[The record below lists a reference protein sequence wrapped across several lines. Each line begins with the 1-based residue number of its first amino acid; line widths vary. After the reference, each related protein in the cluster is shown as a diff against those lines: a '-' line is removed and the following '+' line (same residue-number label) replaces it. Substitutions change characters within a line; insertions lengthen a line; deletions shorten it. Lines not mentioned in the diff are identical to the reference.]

1 MDHEED
7 KSLSLGTEVS
17 ASAPPPSPLTG
28 CYLLAVIGEPHTQE
42 HKEIILQRLV
52 KGLLSWD
59 SSEHQVDLEKELATL
74 TAQAPEGEE
83 ARNGERL
90 IQYASE
96 NLVTEI
102 LIHPQMNTLMQC
114 MRNLLSSF
122 TRHRHLVHAGY
133 TFGGNGS
140 WIMQDGTFSLADFTD
155 AYQENEVQRVIR
167 AYENSISIDIH
178 CSVAGGEW
186 TNLPNMPF
194 VKHCKIRVNPTDK
207 LDSGS
212 KAIKDFTAYLEPY
225 VVPASLEQLL
235 VPSDVVGNIRFTH
248 PTLYVFPGGQG
259 DAALFGI
266 NGFNMLVDGGFSRK
280 ACWWDFARHL
290 DRLDAVLLT
299 RLNNCSASGIAAVLR
314 RKATANVYPQIGH
327 FFCNLEERRGASSP
341 DGDKDGDP
349 LLVSLMQM
357 GGDMMGDLRHI
368 NLKPQHCYRSPD
380 PVNLYH
386 KVGHG
391 TLDMYV
397 LNPSKDSKYVREF
410 LKEWHNSEHKL
421 FEGATASGP
430 FNFPIPNLVSIC
442 ALLVWHPASPE
453 DNITRIMFP
462 GSTPQHKIF
471 EGLERLKHLEFLQ
484 HPTFTGKQMTPTPV
498 ISQTRTAAPV
508 KYSKVVS
515 TKVVKDKVPSD
526 KKDERLLE
534 AEFQSLKIDKI
545 KDDVSRNIID
555 NKLIS
560 ELVDE
565 GEKQLKSVIQDAI
578 IARGDLQLDNKFSH
592 DETTVVDGLTK
603 KGESKKRDKVF
614 DKKLKRSDIPDTY
627 KDVTHKGELKKGTD
641 IDDKPKIESKKKSE
655 KFRNETMSTAIHK
668 SGKINQRLQSNKVIE
683 KKILSSVITE
693 KKATDEKK
701 SPPIT
706 PKKITDIKLHSQV
719 LKEKSKIKL
728 RKMSPGS
735 TPAKSVKDASNR
747 RVVES
752 RYKQVSPKR
761 DLTGKAPEKKETK
774 TKREPI
780 SRRPRPVSSPVKG
793 LKSSKS
799 PIKSTKT
806 TKSEPSKLKGLQRV
820 NYEDILKEAKKSDED
835 TSRSFDDIKQ
845 QEIDEREE
853 QEIVREIE
861 AVFNRDSE
869 AEEKIEFVGRSDI
882 EKITYLLREN
892 KTNEI
897 IDGDFE
903 DEYLIIE
910 KEEVDAPENI
920 DKTELQKHL
929 QDAQE
934 TEKNKGFRDDDADD
948 GCKYISIEQAKKAE
962 SEHSISVEEKQ
973 DRSSE
978 KKTLDSKGAVVKLK
992 DSVENILHE
1001 SHHDEK
1007 ISNTVESGAT
1017 TAPTLPEDEKI
1028 TLDEIKENGQFEQ
1041 KDVEP
1046 LKQTTSQQVME
1057 KLQKPT
1063 NFEKKTL
1070 HDSKPMPIRDI
1081 VKTPDEVADLPLHE
1095 EVDYRTFDDKK
1106 ISHKFDPNIKDL
1118 RTSPKDLTLPI
1129 HKDMT
1134 VQQDLVIKTIE
1145 RPSHAELV
1153 TVTPGS
1159 APESPMY
1166 QEQFKIEQDSVKE
1179 FGSTEFSYQ
1188 QYTEKLSE
1196 THITTLD
1203 SPNKNI
1209 EVVVDLQ
1216 NVQTD
1221 KIPSIP
1227 EDIEKEMEEEHGLK
1241 HSELNLVIQKD
1252 VDKIVADVAEILK
1265 SDKSLEE
1272 LIAEKSP
1279 IITSEDKKNKDDT
1292 TPKLMTTEFGVTP
1305 QSLQNTPKTDKLS
1318 MVVSDSSEKSAER
1331 MSQIQKQ
1338 VSPIKSIESEEISD
1352 ISEKTILSDG
1362 KKTSGLVEDN
1372 SEEKSENDSSKTRI
1386 SVTLDSARTLE
1397 KLEEKIAELKELDL
1411 CQMESFINETK
1422 DDIKIID
1429 IKRLSD
1435 NFKHESKD
1443 AIDKLTE
1450 KTEISVKEKKKEGK
1464 SVIGSFMN
1472 KFDEKLSKAKGLFS
1486 RKPTQNMSQE
1496 KDVQKI
1502 EETQKETLHNIEEE
1516 FEKNL
1521 TVEEKYLLE
1530 LIQFDTDI
1538 QDFLNQYY
1546 IYSEPDYNI
1555 NEKCEEII
1563 ENGIKIQRFTVTRTI
1578 RTKLTSFNGTVHKM
1592 KTTAIVTIRN
1602 VYPNGTFNVKVSGNT
1617 ILTDLDGDDEF
1628 LVNELNDFNLIEHKS
1643 ISEDKKQKDL
1653 KINDKYIKE
1662 IIEIIMT
1669 SEILT
1674 NKLKKAYKIKNTATK
1689 TKHILISD
1697 LRYITQ
1703 IISVTLADYD
1713 MKTKKAI
1720 GREKVTKFLVTYNQ
1734 LETDLDHTK
1743 DEKQTQKSPVIDRVP
1758 EIKGQDLLAA
1768 AKVSHLKEEK
1778 DRSPEKDLDEAKDMP
1793 LVVEHAKMD
1802 AAKSPSQVETEQKPG
1817 KISSPELSE
1826 ASEKEVVE
1834 EKVSYLK
1841 EVKVKSPE
1849 KSLDE
1854 ERVSLSV
1861 DKLAKVAIGKVPSPV
1876 DTEKEPEKPSS
1887 LALIDA
1893 SETELDHTKDEKQM
1907 QKSPLL
1913 DDLPELKGHDLL
1925 PDAKISHLKE
1935 EKDKSPEK
1943 VLDEARAMP
1952 LVTEQAKIDAA
1963 KSPSPVETKQQPG
1976 KISSPKLSGA
1986 SEKELVDDEASYLM
2000 EEKEKSPEQDVDEAK
2015 VSLSVDKQAKEDIGR
2030 VPSPVD
2036 TEKETEKPSSSPLID
2051 ASKTELERT
2060 KDEKQTQKNPVLD
2073 DLPELKGHDLL
2084 ADAQISHLKEEKD
2097 KSPEKVLDD
2106 ARELPLVAEQAKMD
2120 AAKSPSPVKTKQQ
2133 SGKISSPELSKA
2145 SEKEL
2150 VEEKVSFL
2158 KEVKE
2163 KSQEKDQDDTK
2174 VSLSVDKLAK
2184 LDIGK
2189 VPSPVDTVYEP
2200 EKPSSP
2206 ALIDASQTELDH
2218 AKDEKQTQ
2226 KSPVLDDLPELKG
2239 HDLLAD
2245 AKISHLKEE
2254 KDKSPEKDQDAAREM
2269 PLFEEQ
2275 SKMDAAKSP
2284 SIVESNQT
2292 PGKLSSPEIIKANEK
2307 ELVNDK
2313 VSSLKDVKEKL
2324 PEKDLDETK
2333 VSLSVDKQA
2342 ELDIEKAPFPLDTEK
2357 ETGKLPSLK
2366 LSDASDTELDHAKGE
2381 KQTHRSPVIDHVPD
2395 VKGQQD
2401 LLADAKVSHLKEEK
2415 HKSPEK
2421 DLDEARE
2428 IPLVVEQSKMD
2439 AAKSP
2444 SPGETTQ
2451 EPGKISSPE
2460 LSEPIEKEL
2469 VEKKLSS
2476 LKEEKEKSPEKYLD
2490 ETKIS
2495 LSVDK
2500 EAELDIGKVP
2510 PPFDTEKQPAKS
2522 TSPTLSD
2529 ANDTE
2534 LDHAKDEKQT
2544 QKSPV
2549 IDHVPELKGQD
2560 LLADAK
2566 VSHLKKEKDRPPE
2579 KDEDAARELP
2589 LVVDQAIMDAAKSPS
2604 PGDTYQQAGK
2614 ISSPELN
2621 EASEKELVDDKVS
2634 SLKEVKEKSPEKDQD
2649 ETKASISDNK
2659 KAELDIGKVP
2669 SPVDAEKQPAK
2680 PSSPTLSDASDTE
2693 LDHSKDEKQTQ
2704 KSPVTDH
2711 VPELKGQDL
2720 LADAKVSHSTVEKE
2734 KSPEKDLDAA
2744 REIPLVEEQPKM
2756 DAAKS
2761 SSPVEIKQQP
2771 GKISSPELSDPS
2783 EKELVEEKLSSLKEV
2798 KEKSPEKV
2806 LDEMKVSLS
2815 VDKKAELDIEKVPS
2829 PVGAEKQP
2837 AKLSLPIL
2845 SDASDTELDHA
2856 KDEKQTQKSP
2866 AIDHVPDVKGQDL
2879 LADAKVSHLKK
2890 EKDKSPEKDLDAAM
2904 EIPLVIEQ
2912 SKKDAAKSPSPVE
2925 IKQQAGKISS
2935 PELSELSEKEL
2946 VKEKVSFLKEVKVK
2960 SPEKDLDETKVS
2972 LSVDKKAELD
2982 IGKVPSPV
2990 DTEKQPA
2997 KLSSPTLSYAS
3008 DTEIDHAKD
3017 EKKTQKSPITD
3028 HVPDGKGQD
3037 LLADAKVSHLKE
3049 EKDKSPEKD
3058 LDAALEIP
3066 LVEEQAKM
3074 DAAKS
3079 PSPGETKQQPG
3090 KISSP
3095 ELSEPIEKELV
3106 EEKLSSLKEVKEKSP
3121 EKDLDEKKVSLSVD
3135 KKAESDIG
3143 KVPSPVETEKQPA
3156 KPTSPTLT
3164 DASDEELDHAKD
3176 EKQTQKSPVIDH
3188 VPELKGQDLLADAKV
3203 SHLKVEKDKSPEKD
3217 LDTALEIPLFEEK
3230 AKMDAGKSASPGETK
3245 QQPGKISSPEL
3256 SEASEKELVDDKV
3269 SSLKEVKEKS
3279 PEKDLDDTK
3288 VSLTVDKKA
3297 ELDIGKAPSPIG
3309 TEKQPA
3315 KPTSPT
3321 LSDASDT
3328 ELDHA
3333 KDEKQ
3338 TQKSPV
3344 IDHVPELK
3352 GQDLLADAKVSHS
3365 KEEKDKS
3372 PEKDLDAAREIPLVV
3387 EQSKKDASKSPSPVE
3402 TNQQPGKISSPE
3414 LSEPIEKELV
3424 EEKLSSF
3431 KEVKEKSP
3439 EKDLDETKV
3448 SLSVDKKAELD
3459 IGKLPSP
3466 VETEKQPAKPTS
3478 PTLSDAN
3485 DTELDHAKD
3494 EKQTQKSPV
3503 IDHVPE
3509 LKGQDLLADAKVSHL
3524 KKEKDRSPEKDE
3536 DAARETPLVVDQ
3548 AIMDAAKSPSPG
3560 DTNQQAGKISSPELS
3575 EASEKELVDDKVSS
3589 LKEVKE
3595 KSPEKDLDE
3604 TKVSLSVDKKTESD
3618 IGRVPSPVE
3627 TEKQPAKPTS
3637 PTLSDASDKELDHA
3651 KDEKQT
3657 QKSPVIDHVPE
3668 LKGQD
3673 LLADAKVSHL
3683 KVEKDK
3689 SPEKDLDTALEKPL
3703 FEEQAKMDAGKSA
3716 SPGET
3721 KQQPGKISSPELSR
3735 AYEKELVDDKVTYLK
3750 EEKEK
3755 SAEKDLDD
3763 TKVSLTVDKKAELDI
3778 GKAPSPIDT
3787 EKQPTKPTSP
3797 TLSDANDTELDHAK
3811 DEKQTQK
3818 SPVIDHVPELK
3829 GQDLLADAKVSHSK
3843 EEKDKSPEKDLDA
3856 AREIP
3861 LVVEQSKKDASKSP
3875 SPVETKQQPGKLLSP
3890 KLSEPSEKE
3899 LVEEK
3904 VSSLKEVKEKSPEKD
3919 LDETKVSLSVDK
3931 EAKLDIG
3938 KVPSPFDTEKQ
3949 PAKPTS
3955 PTLSDA
3961 NDTELDHAKDEKQT
3975 QKSPVI
3981 DHVPELKG
3989 QDLLADAKVSHSK
4002 EEKDKSPE
4010 KDLDAAREIPLV
4022 VEQSK
4027 KDASKS
4033 PSPVETKQQPGKIS
4047 SPELSGAYEK
4057 ELVDEKVTYLKEEK
4071 EKSPEKD
4078 LDETKISLSV
4088 DKETE
4093 LDIGKVAS
4101 LVDTEKQPARPTSPT
4116 LSDANDT
4123 ELDHAKDEKP
4133 MQKRPV
4139 IDHVPELKGQDL
4151 LADAKVSHLKEEKDK
4166 SLEKDEDAAR
4176 EILLIV
4182 DQAKMDVAK
4191 RPSPGDTKQEAGK
4204 ISSPKLSETCQK
4216 ELVDD
4221 KVSSLKEVKEK
4232 SPQKDLDE
4240 TKVSLSVDKKAEL
4253 DIGKVPTPVDTEK
4266 QPAKPTSPTLSDA
4279 SDTELDHAKDEKQT
4293 QKSLVIDHVPE
4304 LKSQDLLADAKV
4316 SHLKVEK
4323 DKFPEKVLDAALEI
4337 PLFEEQ
4343 AKMDAAKSASPVE
4356 TIQQPGKKSSPEI
4369 SEPCEKELVE
4379 EKFSSLKEVKEK
4391 SPEKDLYETKV
4402 SLSVDKKAELDIG
4415 NVPSPVETEKQ
4426 SAKPTSPTLSD
4437 ASDKELDHAKDEKQ
4451 TQKSPVIDHVP
4462 DGKGQD
4468 LLADAKVSHSKE
4480 ERDKSPEKD
4489 LDEAWE
4495 VPLVVEQAKMD
4506 AAKVPLIVESK
4517 QSPGKISSL
4526 ELRKAS
4532 EEELV
4537 DDKVSS
4543 LKEEK
4548 EKSPAKDLDATKVS
4562 LSVDKQ
4568 AKVDIGRVPSPVDT
4582 EKQPAKPSSPT
4593 LSDEIDTEL
4602 DHAKD
4607 EKQTQ
4612 KSPII
4617 DNVPELKGLDLL
4629 ADAKVSHLNK
4639 GKDKPSEK
4647 GLDEAREK
4655 PLVVEQAKIDAKQ
4668 QPGKISSAEL
4678 SEASEKELV
4687 NDKVSCLKE
4696 EKEKS
4701 PEKDLD
4707 KAKVSHLK
4715 EEKDKSPEKDLD
4727 ELREIPFVV
4736 EKAKIDA
4743 TKSPSPVETK
4753 QQPGRISLPELSEAS
4768 QKVLDHK
4775 KDEKQIQHSPVSGLG
4790 TEIDDK
4796 DSVNDKVGQLK
4807 GKKDQTF
4814 ERDLDEVRKSHTGV
4828 DQVNIESFKI
4838 TSRIEPKQEPVSL
4851 THSVGK
4857 LKTETDTITKII
4869 KEGENVV
4876 TQTITTVT
4884 TKEII
4889 SKDDGTPQSIKT
4901 TIETTTLSKSSDGST
4916 TTTKDTQTTLSEC
4929 SSSLKSISHMDVDTR
4944 NETLEG
4950 DLTTSSEINALLDN
4964 GCIEIVE
4971 DDKHKKILNQYS
4983 SNKMEDNIQDSN
4995 IDTNKTVTVTTTDH
5009 YPDGSSQTKEERNGS
5024 ALIQKVENVNITDI
5038 PKFPLDS
5045 VEKTSERSADE
5056 IGELIEDCDIK
5067 NELIQQ
5073 GPLTINRTITTRTRK
5088 ENLPSENENLKR
5100 IRTTVETTTDDQY
5113 PDGSIETTKDVKV
5126 TISEYQKASDN
5137 DLEAALFGFVQTGK
5151 TKSSVDKK
5159 VNNIISDNGENIKQ
5173 HITTNIRK
5181 EEFRHKETNE
5191 VAVKTVTETITE
5203 NIRDKVSVET
5213 TKDVRTQMMYLPV
5226 GTEFEEL
5233 SPAASNDELYLNTDN
5248 EEAPE
5253 SLTEKIPILTNLNFA
5268 DQSQT
5273 QHSSD
5278 AKTKKR
5284 SPVGEITTDTETF
5297 TKIIKEGDNEVKQT
5311 ITIVTTKEVISP
5323 EKVKITIETTTV
5335 SKGNDGVTKT
5345 TKSTKTT
5352 ISEFKEEFEEII
5364 DTAIEE
5370 HKKISGPDVITN
5382 VTAKYDIDQENAPV
5396 CEKKDSV
5403 VILKEIKGDSKK
5415 KASTSSHET
5424 NAKKTWENKELEK

>member
-1 MDHEED
+1 MD
-7 KSLSLGTEVS
+7 
-17 ASAPPPSPLTG
+17 A
-28 CYLLAVIGEPHTQE
+28 LLIKTY
-42 HKEIILQRLV
+42 ILNTCGAGNIR
-52 KGLLSWD
+52 LLSWD

-194 VKHCKIRVNPTDK
+194 VKHCKIP
-207 LDSGS
+207 
-212 KAIKDFTAYLEPY
+212 YLEPY

-299 RLNNCSASGIAAVLR
+299 RLNNCSASGMAAVLR

-327 FFCNLEERRGASSP
+327 FFCNLEEHRGASSP

-578 IARGDLQLDNKFSH
+578 IARGDLLLDNKFSH

-747 RVVES
+747 RVIES

-835 TSRSFDDIKQ
+835 TSRSFDDMKQ

-920 DKTELQKHL
+920 DKNELQKHL

-1063 NFEKKTL
+1063 NFEKKAL

-1188 QYTEKLSE
+1188 QYTEKLRE

-1450 KTEISVKEKKKEGK
+1450 KTEISVKEKKREEK

-1578 RTKLTSFNGTVHKM
+1578 RTKLTSFNGTIHKM

-1643 ISEDKKQKDL
+1643 ISEDKKQRDL

-1758 EIKGQDLLAA
+1758 EIKVQDLLAA

-1793 LVVEHAKMD
+1793 LV
-1802 AAKSPSQVETEQKPG
+1802 
-1817 KISSPELSE
+1817 
-1826 ASEKEVVE
+1826 
-1834 EKVSYLK
+1834 
-1841 EVKVKSPE
+1841 
-1849 KSLDE
+1849 
-1854 ERVSLSV
+1854 
-1861 DKLAKVAIGKVPSPV
+1861 
-1876 DTEKEPEKPSS
+1876 PSS

-1893 SETELDHTKDEKQM
+1893 SETELDHTKDEKQT

-1952 LVTEQAKIDAA
+1952 LVTEHAKIDAA

-1976 KISSPKLSGA
+1976 KISSPELSGA

-2060 KDEKQTQKNPVLD
+2060 KDEKQTRKNPVLD

-2120 AAKSPSPVKTKQQ
+2120 AAKSPSPVETKQQ

-2342 ELDIEKAPFPLDTEK
+2342 ELDIEKAPFPIDTEK
-2357 ETGKLPSLK
+2357 ETGKLPSPK

-2510 PPFDTEKQPAKS
+2510 SPVDTEKQPAKP

-2544 QKSPV
+2544 QKRPV

-2566 VSHLKKEKDRPPE
+2566 VSHLKEEKDRSPE
-2579 KDEDAARELP
+2579 KDEDAAWEIP
-2589 LVVDQAIMDAAKSPS
+2589 LVVDQAKLDAAKSPS
-2604 PGDTYQQAGK
+2604 PGDTKQQAVK
-2614 ISSPELN
+2614 ISSPELS
-2621 EASEKELVDDKVS
+2621 EASEKELVDDKDS
-2634 SLKEVKEKSPEKDQD
+2634 SLKEVKEKSHKKDQD

-2659 KAELDIGKVP
+2659 KAELEIGKVP

-2720 LADAKVSHSTVEKE
+2720 LADAKVSHSKVEKE

-2837 AKLSLPIL
+2837 AKLSSPIL
-2845 SDASDTELDHA
+2845 SDASDTELYHA

-3017 EKKTQKSPITD
+3017 EK
-3028 HVPDGKGQD
+3028 
-3037 LLADAKVSHLKE
+3037 
-3049 EKDKSPEKD
+3049 
-3058 LDAALEIP
+3058 
-3066 LVEEQAKM
+3066 
-3074 DAAKS
+3074 
-3079 PSPGETKQQPG
+3079 
-3090 KISSP
+3090 
-3095 ELSEPIEKELV
+3095 
-3106 EEKLSSLKEVKEKSP
+3106 
-3121 EKDLDEKKVSLSVD
+3121 
-3135 KKAESDIG
+3135 
-3143 KVPSPVETEKQPA
+3143 
-3156 KPTSPTLT
+3156 
-3164 DASDEELDHAKD
+3164 
-3176 EKQTQKSPVIDH
+3176 QTQKSPVIDH
-3188 VPELKGQDLLADAKV
+3188 VPDVKGQD
-3203 SHLKVEKDKSPEKD
+3203 
-3217 LDTALEIPLFEEK
+3217 I
-3230 AKMDAGKSASPGETK
+3230 
-3245 QQPGKISSPEL
+3245 
-3256 SEASEKELVDDKV
+3256 
-3269 SSLKEVKEKS
+3269 
-3279 PEKDLDDTK
+3279 
-3288 VSLTVDKKA
+3288 
-3297 ELDIGKAPSPIG
+3297 
-3309 TEKQPA
+3309 
-3315 KPTSPT
+3315 
-3321 LSDASDT
+3321 
-3328 ELDHA
+3328 
-3333 KDEKQ
+3333 
-3338 TQKSPV
+3338 
-3344 IDHVPELK
+3344 
-3352 GQDLLADAKVSHS
+3352 
-3365 KEEKDKS
+3365 
-3372 PEKDLDAAREIPLVV
+3372 
-3387 EQSKKDASKSPSPVE
+3387 
-3402 TNQQPGKISSPE
+3402 
-3414 LSEPIEKELV
+3414 
-3424 EEKLSSF
+3424 
-3431 KEVKEKSP
+3431 
-3439 EKDLDETKV
+3439 
-3448 SLSVDKKAELD
+3448 
-3459 IGKLPSP
+3459 
-3466 VETEKQPAKPTS
+3466 
-3478 PTLSDAN
+3478 
-3485 DTELDHAKD
+3485 
-3494 EKQTQKSPV
+3494 
-3503 IDHVPE
+3503 
-3509 LKGQDLLADAKVSHL
+3509 
-3524 KKEKDRSPEKDE
+3524 
-3536 DAARETPLVVDQ
+3536 
-3548 AIMDAAKSPSPG
+3548 
-3560 DTNQQAGKISSPELS
+3560 
-3575 EASEKELVDDKVSS
+3575 
-3589 LKEVKE
+3589 
-3595 KSPEKDLDE
+3595 
-3604 TKVSLSVDKKTESD
+3604 
-3618 IGRVPSPVE
+3618 
-3627 TEKQPAKPTS
+3627 
-3637 PTLSDASDKELDHA
+3637 
-3651 KDEKQT
+3651 
-3657 QKSPVIDHVPE
+3657 
-3668 LKGQD
+3668 
-3673 LLADAKVSHL
+3673 
-3683 KVEKDK
+3683 
-3689 SPEKDLDTALEKPL
+3689 
-3703 FEEQAKMDAGKSA
+3703 
-3716 SPGET
+3716 
-3721 KQQPGKISSPELSR
+3721 
-3735 AYEKELVDDKVTYLK
+3735 
-3750 EEKEK
+3750 
-3755 SAEKDLDD
+3755 
-3763 TKVSLTVDKKAELDI
+3763 
-3778 GKAPSPIDT
+3778 
-3787 EKQPTKPTSP
+3787 
-3797 TLSDANDTELDHAK
+3797 
-3811 DEKQTQK
+3811 
-3818 SPVIDHVPELK
+3818 
-3829 GQDLLADAKVSHSK
+3829 LADAKVSHSK

-3875 SPVETKQQPGKLLSP
+3875 SPVETKQEPGKISSP
-3890 KLSEPSEKE
+3890 ELSEPIEKE

-3904 VSSLKEVKEKSPEKD
+3904 LSSLKEVKEKSPEKD

-3931 EAKLDIG
+3931 KTESDIG
-3938 KVPSPFDTEKQ
+3938 K
-3949 PAKPTS
+3949 
-3955 PTLSDA
+3955 
-3961 NDTELDHAKDEKQT
+3961 
-3975 QKSPVI
+3975 
-3981 DHVPELKG
+3981 
-3989 QDLLADAKVSHSK
+3989 
-4002 EEKDKSPE
+4002 
-4010 KDLDAAREIPLV
+4010 
-4022 VEQSK
+4022 
-4027 KDASKS
+4027 
-4033 PSPVETKQQPGKIS
+4033 
-4047 SPELSGAYEK
+4047 
-4057 ELVDEKVTYLKEEK
+4057 
-4071 EKSPEKD
+4071 
-4078 LDETKISLSV
+4078 
-4088 DKETE
+4088 
-4093 LDIGKVAS
+4093 
-4101 LVDTEKQPARPTSPT
+4101 
-4116 LSDANDT
+4116 
-4123 ELDHAKDEKP
+4123 
-4133 MQKRPV
+4133 
-4139 IDHVPELKGQDL
+4139 
-4151 LADAKVSHLKEEKDK
+4151 
-4166 SLEKDEDAAR
+4166 
-4176 EILLIV
+4176 
-4182 DQAKMDVAK
+4182 
-4191 RPSPGDTKQEAGK
+4191 
-4204 ISSPKLSETCQK
+4204 
-4216 ELVDD
+4216 
-4221 KVSSLKEVKEK
+4221 
-4232 SPQKDLDE
+4232 
-4240 TKVSLSVDKKAEL
+4240 
-4253 DIGKVPTPVDTEK
+4253 
-4266 QPAKPTSPTLSDA
+4266 
-4279 SDTELDHAKDEKQT
+4279 
-4293 QKSLVIDHVPE
+4293 
-4304 LKSQDLLADAKV
+4304 
-4316 SHLKVEK
+4316 
-4323 DKFPEKVLDAALEI
+4323 
-4337 PLFEEQ
+4337 
-4343 AKMDAAKSASPVE
+4343 
-4356 TIQQPGKKSSPEI
+4356 
-4369 SEPCEKELVE
+4369 
-4379 EKFSSLKEVKEK
+4379 
-4391 SPEKDLYETKV
+4391 
-4402 SLSVDKKAELDIG
+4402 
-4415 NVPSPVETEKQ
+4415 VPSPVETEKQ
-4426 SAKPTSPTLSD
+4426 PAKPTSPTLSD

-4707 KAKVSHLK
+4707 KAKVSLSVDKQAIVDIGKVPSPVHTEKEPEKPSSLALSDACETELDHTKDEKQKQKSPIIDHEPELKGQDLLADAKVSHLKEVKVKSPEKDLDEAIEKSLEYDIASETEPGKPSSPAFMHARETKLDHTKDENQMQKSPVIDHEPELKGQDLLADAKVSHLKEVKVKSPEKDLDEALEKSLEYDIASETEPGKPSSPALIHARETKLDHTKDENQMQKIPVLDHLLEIKGHDLLADGKVSHLK

-4736 EKAKIDA
+4736 EQAKIDA

-4838 TSRIEPKQEPVSL
+4838 TSRVEPKQEPGKASTPELIDVVKQELAHTKDEKLKQHMERVTDFSPSKLSSATLADDDDKLDLQKSSNLHKDFEDECSPYDKLVVENGLSIQIRDNVSICGSSEDISKEFSLEEKYRFEENEKEKKLNQTRFHSIPLHSEQSCEKNADILMQSLKTAIVDNLVQQGIKSESIDSLSLQCDYERTSTPPTVPVSPLPKIHSAFRDIKVSDGVQSEISYDRSDGSDETITKVVHVGEDVLTQKISTSTEKAQKNAVESVDDSLVSL

-4995 IDTNKTVTVTTTDH
+4995 IDTNVSKKIIKENDTDIIETITTVTKRDTLISENDRKIIRTTTETNISKEHPNGFTDEQKKVEVKTEEYPADNSNIEDSLHHLIVSEIPEEHITTDTEEILEGNIPIKRITITKTQRTKYQDNDGYLKKIKKTVTVTTTDH
-5009 YPDGSSQTKEERNGS
+5009 YPDGSSQTKEERSITVSDINQFEHNKNDELDDYIILENKTVDIDKKEKNVVINEENVKELITRITTNELFSTENNLSKKLKTTIETMTEIKYPNGLVEITKDVQVSIKDATITDTDTNNFDGFVASAEPQQETKEFIENILENGINIIRKKVITILTQEYLNISKKISRTKVITTEVVEDKYPDGSVVSKTTEKMSILDGEHINTDIENVIDNGYSMGRKTIETTNEQEILNQQSKNKKFPTTNQTATTDKHPDGS

-5364 DTAIEE
+5364 DTGDSEKSCSKQSSKASVIVSSSATSDDVDHHGISSPPSDVSSRAATHIWGTESSGIYYSDDDGQASPSSTKSQIAHSPRSNLSYESSQRNESRQDLVAERDFDLMSASFYGTLPDEKSSRSYEKFEFSEKSPTKLTDEFLLHEKLSSSDLKQSQESASTFLKEADEQFEKAIEE

-5424 NAKKTWENKELEK
+5424 SQTQSDPIESWGKPLGLPSPILPGNQVDGKSTPKRVAQNSTISNKNRINQEKSKEAKATTESPNKKKTQSPIYMDLTYVPHHGNSYYSAIEFFKRVRARYYVFSGTEPSKEIYNALLDAKKTWENKELEVTIIPTYDTDVLGYWVAENEEALEKYKIDLSPSASRCTINLQDHETSCAAYRLEF